1 MEDESTSETEA
12 TVDKEKPAPSG
23 DDQTPFPNSDTRTP
37 PSDKS
42 FPEPIES
49 PITDRLAIEN
59 YPDDPEPLENPEI
72 DPDDP
77 EPLENPE
84 IGYGDGDDHTPFP
97 NTTEI
102 SVSEQTNW
110 WWHPEITPPL
120 HKGYHEDKNKR

>member
-12 TVDKEKPAPSG
+12 TVDKEKPTPSG

-72 DPDDP
+72 
-77 EPLENPE
+77 
-84 IGYGDGDDHTPFP
+84 GYGDGDDHTPFP

-102 SVSEQTNW
+102 SVSAQTNW

>member
-12 TVDKEKPAPSG
+12 KHDKEKPTPSG

-49 PITDRLAIEN
+49 HITDRLAIEN
-59 YPDDPEPLENPEI
+59 DPDDPEPLGNPEI

-77 EPLENPE
+77 EL
-84 IGYGDGDDHTPFP
+84 GYGDGDDHTPFP

-102 SVSEQTNW
+102 SKIPVSGQTNW

-120 HKGYHEDKNKR
+120 HKGFHEDKNKR